1 MAANRY
7 WRTIGVLALLVS
19 VVPVVSVCS
28 GADYTS
34 QAAAANRPGLV
45 IVIRGLVGYW
55 PGCNAFCQKVR
66 QYGEQVVPYTPSAA
80 VAYAPEIA
88 AEIQTGKWSHL
99 RIVGYSRGGD
109 AAVELSH
116 ELRRYGIEVE
126 RLILIEATSP
136 GDVPDNVRYC
146 FNIFESR
153 PKTDWMRIFRGVQVR
168 AVPSATYLINYD
180 VRLNG
185 SGLNRLHHFNF
196 PTDNELQALA
206 AYQAG
211 APSQGQPATVVTT
224 QVTTAVETP
233 RVAAAIETQP
243 VATEEAAKVVTAEE
257 LKLVVP
263 PKPVPA
269 DDTPLLVP
277 VDDTQTAAPVDG
289 AQPTVESTDDE

>member
-1 MAANRY
+1 MAAIKI
-7 WRTIGVLALLVS
+7 WRTIGVLILLVS
-19 VVPVVSVCS
+19 AVRPVSVCS
-28 GADYTS
+28 ATDYTS

-45 IVIRGLVGYW
+45 IVVRGLAGYW
-55 PGCNAFCQKVR
+55 PGCNAFYQKVR

-88 AEIQTGKWSHL
+88 AEIQSGKWSHL

-109 AAVELSH
+109 TAVELSR

-126 RLILIEATSP
+126 RLILIEATAP

-153 PKTDWMRIFRGVQVR
+153 PRTDWMRIFRGVQVR

-211 APSQGQPATVVTT
+211 APSQGDSTT
-224 QVTTAVETP
+224 D
-233 RVAAAIETQP
+233 VAAQSVDEQ
-243 VATEEAAKVVTAEE
+243 TE
-257 LKLVVP
+257 
-263 PKPVPA
+263 
-269 DDTPLLVP
+269 
-277 VDDTQTAAPVDG
+277 
-289 AQPTVESTDDE
+289 